1 MTATATLNILT
12 EKKYT
17 VQQAMQAL
25 GIGRSAVLALFLD
38 EPGVLVAGYREH
50 EKRLGAQAEVRT
62 RKYRSIAIP
71 QSVLVRVAGRLINGE
86 PSHAKLVRRKH
97 G

>member
-1 MTATATLNILT
+1 MTALSILSE
-12 EKKYT
+12 EKYSI
-17 VQQAMQAL
+17 QEAMQAL
-25 GIGRSAVLALFLD
+25 ELGREAVLRLFLD
-38 EPGVLVAGYREH
+38 EPGVIVHGYREH
-50 EKRLGAQAEVRT
+50 QNRLGAVGEIRT

-86 PSHAKLVRRKH
+86 PSHAKLVRRKR

>member
-1 MTATATLNILT
+1 
-12 EKKYT
+12 
-17 VQQAMQAL
+17 MQAL
-25 GIGRSAVLALFLD
+25 DLGRDAVLRLFLD
-38 EPGVLVAGYREH
+38 EPDVIVHGYREH
-50 EKRLGAQAEVRT
+50 QKRLGAGGEIRT

-86 PSHAKLVRRKH
+86 PSHAKLVRRKR